1 MSNADQIAAALRP
14 IAPGQ
19 KLATSDVPLINQI
32 GALWDA
38 RASVMAPSPATPN
51 ADPAWVAAGRGKI
64 GEREIPGSRHNPW
77 ILSFWKQVPWLKSDD
92 SDSPWCGGFVK
103 WCLEAAGLPY
113 PKEFPRAASYATW
126 GTACPAQLG
135 AIGVKSRTGGNHVFF
150 IVGITPDRKFYKALE
165 GNANNMVRIG
175 DIPVAQVNA
184 IRWPAGA
191 PLPAR
196 SAIYLPVLPAGT
208 VTTSEA

>member
-1 MSNADQIAAALRP
+1 MMPTTADKIAGALRA
-14 IAPGQ
+14 IAPDGQ
-19 KLATSDVPLINQI
+19 LKQAEIPYINSIAQ
-32 GALWDA
+32 LWDVRTPA
-38 RASVMAPSPATPN
+38 AMPS
-51 ADPAWVAAGRGKI
+51 ADPAWVAAGRSKI
-64 GEREIPGSRHNPW
+64 GEREIPGPKHNPW
-77 ILSFWKQVPWLKSDD
+77 ILSFWKQAPWLKSDD

-126 GTACPAQLG
+126 GVACPAQLG
-135 AIGVKSRTGGNHVFF
+135 AIGVKARTGGNHVFF
-150 IVGITPDRKFYKALE
+150 IVGITQDRKYYKALE

-175 DIPVAQVNA
+175 EIPVAQVNH

-196 SAIYLPVLPAGT
+196 SAVYLPVMAPGT
-208 VTTSEA
+208 IAKSEG